1 MVDAHDNIVLV
12 CVVDASLLTFATRQ
26 TALMW
31 KCLFGK
37 SRKGEDQAS
46 GFRSISRGKKPVWDW
61 KIPVWKFHQTS
72 VSYL

>member
-31 KCLFGK
+31 KCLFG
-37 SRKGEDQAS
+37 G
-46 GFRSISRGKKPVWDW
+46 
-61 KIPVWKFHQTS
+61 
-72 VSYL
+72 

>member
-31 KCLFGK
+31 KCLFVGLDLYFGQN
-37 SRKGEDQAS
+37 SWTCAS
-46 GFRSISRGKKPVWDW
+46 KTFGSTDS
-61 KIPVWKFHQTS
+61 
-72 VSYL
+72 